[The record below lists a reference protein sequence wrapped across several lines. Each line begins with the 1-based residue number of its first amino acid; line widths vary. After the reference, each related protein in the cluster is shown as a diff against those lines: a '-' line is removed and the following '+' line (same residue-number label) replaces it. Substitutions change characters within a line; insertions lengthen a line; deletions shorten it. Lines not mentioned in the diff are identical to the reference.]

1 VRGDNVLF
9 ECIIGR
15 MELFPE
21 VIRQQDLD
29 EEEWEIEKEERRIR
43 E

>member
-1 VRGDNVLF
+1 
-9 ECIIGR
+9 